1 VSSVVALVRRP
12 WVAFGLDAVLVVV
25 FAAVGRASHEE
36 ANPVVGALVTA
47 WPFLVGTIV
56 GWAVVRVLRKAW
68 PLGVGPGITVWFAT
82 VVIGMVL
89 PRRPAGRLARPGGAP
104 RQAGGEPR
112 LTSGR
117 AGSRAGLQ
125 DAVSGPG
132 QRYCPVFAVAM
143 ERPGSVPSLPL
154 MSVRM

>member
-12 WVAFGLDAVLVVV
+12 WVAFGLDAVLVVI

-89 PRRPAGRLARPGGAP
+89 RRATGQGTAATFVVVAAVVLAALLVGWRALAALLD
-104 RQAGGEPR
+104 RQA
-112 LTSGR
+112 
-117 AGSRAGLQ
+117 ASRA
-125 DAVSGPG
+125 
-132 QRYCPVFAVAM
+132 
-143 ERPGSVPSLPL
+143 
-154 MSVRM
+154 